1 MKQQQALTAY
11 TTIIGLGKRAT
22 GKSAF
27 ALFKLKSRLKEL
39 VDFQSEEEM
48 KLIEKHGGKLEENG
62 FVTFKNDEEK
72 AKFVEERRELANMD
86 IDPEIAPVRIDPEQ
100 IPDINIDEI
109 EALNGFV
116 EFE

>member
-48 KLIEKHGGKLEENG
+48 KLIEKHHGKLEANG
-62 FVTFKNDEEK
+62 FVTFEDDEERT
-72 AKFVEERRELANMD
+72 KFVKERGELAYMD
-86 IDPEIAPVRIDPEQ
+86 IDPEIAPVTINPEQ
-100 IPDINIDEI
+100 IPDINIEEI